1 VKEKCLCC
9 RRFSRG
15 SKKTESLEMSE
26 KETETPLPNP
36 NPRMKGYS
44 LRRLICDGPP
54 TNKSLTSQDVDV
66 GCGYFESVANT
77 TSRTHSPASVAGI
90 VPAVIYW

>member
-1 VKEKCLCC
+1 
-9 RRFSRG
+9 
-15 SKKTESLEMSE
+15 MSE
-26 KETETPLPNP
+26 KKAKDPFAKLKPQNEGVLSAETD
-36 NPRMKGYS
+36 
-44 LRRLICDGPP
+44 LRRAPDQQVPH
-54 TNKSLTSQDVDV
+54 LTGWDVDV